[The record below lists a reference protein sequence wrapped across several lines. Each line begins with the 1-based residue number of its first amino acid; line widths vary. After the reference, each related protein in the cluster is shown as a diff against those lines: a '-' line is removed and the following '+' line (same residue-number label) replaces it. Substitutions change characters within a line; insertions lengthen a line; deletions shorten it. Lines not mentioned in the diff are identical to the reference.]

1 MSDPEGET
9 GRIPSDE
16 RKAAVDSE
24 GHRGKFHLGRGRMM
38 RISYRDIESR
48 IAEPPAWFHDGVP
61 RYLPFGPRE
70 LSVYNCVS
78 VLARVAC
85 QVCNRPFLV
94 GIVPKSQD
102 VQELANDPGVLNNL
116 SDDPPFHDHEA
127 GQCDGLAMTWILREL
142 VEVWAR
148 GPQGGD
154 FVRRH
159 EFERTLP
166 PDFFDH

>member
-1 MSDPEGET
+1 
-9 GRIPSDE
+9 
-16 RKAAVDSE
+16 
-24 GHRGKFHLGRGRMM
+24 MM
-38 RISYRDIESR
+38 RISYHDIQSK
-48 IAEPPAWFHDGVP
+48 IAELPAWFHDGVP

-70 LSVYNCVS
+70 LSVYNDVS

-85 QVCNRPFLV
+85 QVCDRPFLV

-102 VQELANDPGVLNNL
+102 VHELATDLGVLNNL
-116 SDDPPFHDHEA
+116 SDDPPFHGHDNNS
-127 GQCDGLAMTWILREL
+127 GQCDGLAMTWILQEL

-148 GPQGGD
+148 SPQGGD

-166 PDFFDH
+166 PDFFA